1 MCIKFPPGD
10 LNFSPYPPH
19 STNTYTCR
27 VTTASKM
34 HGSHLIKV
42 SLFKFC
48 LLITM
53 QRLESSDWGW
63 LINFCYAL
71 FSDQSYKNRAFV
83 STYPNEKLRYFSNQS
98 CCLSRLKDFLEI
110 LEMMMLN
117 FQLGYGT
124 QKSQPKFEKSFSSSL
139 EPKI

>member
-42 SLFKFC
+42 SLCKFC

-71 FSDQSYKNRAFV
+71 FSD
-83 STYPNEKLRYFSNQS
+83 
-98 CCLSRLKDFLEI
+98 
-110 LEMMMLN
+110 
-117 FQLGYGT
+117 
-124 QKSQPKFEKSFSSSL
+124 
-139 EPKI
+139 